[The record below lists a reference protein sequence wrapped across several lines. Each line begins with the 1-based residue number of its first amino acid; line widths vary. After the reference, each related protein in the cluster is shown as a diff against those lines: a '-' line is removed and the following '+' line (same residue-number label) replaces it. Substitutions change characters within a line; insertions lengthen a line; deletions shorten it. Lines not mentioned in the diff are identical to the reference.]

1 MLPSRRRLVRPAVD
15 DDFVMSKRMYW
26 HVLVLPS
33 RSLVRPAADDDF
45 VMPKRMYGHVL
56 VLPSRI
62 IVRPAADDDFGK
74 GTCVCSP
81 ELDCVPRELEKGTK
95 KHSNA
100 SKIFFEFHRPSMI
113 NLCYSKQAHG
123 ETSEKKC

>member
-1 MLPSRRRLVRPAVD
+1 MLPSRRRLVRPAAD
-15 DDFVMSKRMYW
+15 DDFVMS
-26 HVLVLPS
+26 
-33 RSLVRPAADDDF
+33 
-45 VMPKRMYGHVL
+45 KRMYGHVL
-56 VLPSRI
+56 VLPSRS
-62 IVRPAADDDFGK
+62 IVCPAADDDFGK

-100 SKIFFEFHRPSMI
+100 SKIFFEFHRPLMN
-113 NLCYSKQAHG
+113 NLCYSKQAYG